1 MNVETFYFDDDGEIP
16 NNPDLP
22 VLIYRHVFDDPSSI
36 EETFN
41 THNWQNSWVDGIFDF
56 HHYHS
61 VAHEVIGILEGHASI
76 QLGGP
81 LGKTF
86 TLTAG
91 DVVVLPAGTGH
102 RALHTSRKFQV
113 VGAYPK
119 GQDYDTLTGD
129 PCERPDNLKRIAQV
143 ERPETDPVYGR
154 QGPLLEHW

>member
-1 MNVETFYFDDDGEIP
+1 MNVETFYFEDDGEIP
-16 NNPDLP
+16 NNPNLP
-22 VLIYRHVFDDPSSI
+22 VLIYRHAFDDPSSI

-41 THNWQNSWVDGIFDF
+41 MHNWKNSWVDGIFDF

-91 DVVVLPAGTGH
+91 DVVILPAGTGH
-102 RALHTSRKFQV
+102 KALHISRKFQV
-113 VGAYPK
+113 VSAYPN
-119 GQDYDTLTGD
+119 GQDYDTLIGD

-143 ERPETDPVYGR
+143 ERPQTDPVYGQ